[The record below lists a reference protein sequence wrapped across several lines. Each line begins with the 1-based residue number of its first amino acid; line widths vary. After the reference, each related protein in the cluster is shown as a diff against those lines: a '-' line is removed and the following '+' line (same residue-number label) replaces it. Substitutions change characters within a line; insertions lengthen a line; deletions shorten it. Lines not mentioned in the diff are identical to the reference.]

1 MSFFNKVQ
9 KYSKGRKG
17 DVLGGFSFQMLSMG
31 VVFVKQIALV
41 PLFLTVLP
49 LSEYAGWLVLQ
60 GALNMFLV
68 FNPGFADYYRQQIAE
83 GHGRNDS
90 QAIIRM
96 VIELRL
102 FQFSLALAIST
113 AACVAAHFNFFAFV
127 GIDMNGA
134 SMHWAVVFALYALVV
149 STFRESHSIVCI
161 GLGHATRVSMYG
173 VISEITGVAVTL
185 VSYKACGIAALAMG
199 SLAASITYYAINWGL
214 YAKLMKSYVDVA
226 VQDTSIS
233 FRFNRELWMTFAGR
247 IARILLLS
255 TDLVFISK
263 FFPNETVV
271 NYGLLKKLLIFAGSF
286 LDRISNLLI
295 APVSSYFS
303 SDTSYDQKLK
313 VAKMLSYFGWSS
325 SFALWVFGALASP
338 FVIQF
343 WIGEE
348 YVMSFSNAAAVSAF
362 IAAAGLVKWE
372 LLLRFSRGQ
381 FSQFAKVFVVFAM
394 LVTLTR
400 FFASLVEIESL
411 FYFSQAS
418 IAVGM
423 VLVVLFTWR
432 SSIAYGVGVSR

>member
-1 MSFFNKVQ
+1 MGFLNTVR
-9 KYSKGRKG
+9 KYSEGRKG

-60 GALNMFLV
+60 GVLNMFVV

-83 GHGRNDS
+83 GHGRRDS

-96 VIELRL
+96 VIELRR

-113 AACVAAHFNFFAFV
+113 VACFATYFDFFAYV
-127 GIDMNGA
+127 GIDMSGA

-149 STFRESHSIVCI
+149 SILRESLSIVSI
-161 GLGHATRVSMYG
+161 GLGHVTQVSMYG
-173 VISEITGVAVTL
+173 VISEIIGVAVTL
-185 VSYKACGIAALAMG
+185 AFYKALGVAALAMG
-199 SLAASITYYAINWGL
+199 SLVSSITRYAMDWCLN
-214 YAKLMKSYVDVA
+214 AKLMKSYADVT
-226 VQDTSIS
+226 VHDISIS
-233 FRFNRELWMTFAGR
+233 YRFSRELWMTFAGR
-247 IARILLLS
+247 IARIFLLS
-255 TDLVFISK
+255 SDLVLIAK
-263 FFPNETVV
+263 FFSDETVV
-271 NYGLLKKLLIFAGSF
+271 NYGLLKKLLVFAGSF

-303 SDTSYDQKLK
+303 SSTPHDQKVK

-325 SFALWVFGALASP
+325 SLVLLIFGALASP
-338 FVIQF
+338 MVIQF

-348 YVMSFSNAAAVSAF
+348 YVMPLSNVAALSTF
-362 IAAAGLVKWE
+362 IAATGLVKWE

-381 FSQFAKVFVVFAM
+381 FYQFAVVFVVFAV
-394 LVTLTR
+394 LVTLAR
-400 FFASLVEIESL
+400 FFTSLMEIESL

-418 IAVGM
+418 IAM
-423 VLVVLFTWR
+423 VMVFVVLITWR
-432 SSIAYGVGVSR
+432 SSILHGVHA